1 MIELYYKKNI
11 FSTIHRCLVLMLLLL
26 AFAIGVK
33 AQKYYV
39 IYYDDND
46 AGTQTRY
53 YMALDDGGRVV
64 RTTSLSHSSYWMNN
78 TAELVTAQGSQGKDL
93 YNEERENYQ
102 YNQDN
107 RKYLIEIY
115 ETRKIIDIPEW

>member
-1 MIELYYKKNI
+1 MV
-11 FSTIHRCLVLMLLLL
+11 LVLFLCS
-26 AFAIGVK
+26 FALGVK

-53 YMALDDGGRVV
+53 YMALDDGGRLV

-78 TAELVTAQGSQGKDL
+78 TAVLVTAQGSKGKDL
-93 YNEERENYQ
+93 YNEEKDNY
-102 YNQDN
+102 
-107 RKYLIEIY
+107 IY
-115 ETRKIIDIPEW
+115 ILCIKRNL